1 MRVRRTPKNPPGP
14 PLRARVAALPGKKS
28 LSPSVSELKLKV
40 QKSPDFDSF
49 SLRNDQPYSELG
61 SDLVRFEIDWAVR
74 RIAKQMSL

>member
-14 PLRARVAALPGKKS
+14 PLRARVAALPGKKAYRPLFPGS
-28 LSPSVSELKLKV
+28 KV

-61 SDLVRFEIDWAVR
+61 SDLVRFEIDWTVR
-74 RIAKQMSL
+74 RLAKQMSL